1 MGADDAA
8 VVDVQLRFN
17 GIDGLRIVDNP
28 IMPTVISSTT
38 NAVAVMI

>member
-38 NAVAVMI
+38 KAVAVMI